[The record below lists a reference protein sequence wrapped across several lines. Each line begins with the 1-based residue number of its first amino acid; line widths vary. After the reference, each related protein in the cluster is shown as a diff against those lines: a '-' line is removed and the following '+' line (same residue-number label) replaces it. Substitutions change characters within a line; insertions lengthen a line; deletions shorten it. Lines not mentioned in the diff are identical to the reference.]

1 VLGPPLVSSM
11 VSTRKGFQA
20 SEGAFLYA
28 SSTDTCGARPVQK
41 RAAQTAWE
49 RGLLQLGVL

>member
-1 VLGPPLVSSM
+1 M